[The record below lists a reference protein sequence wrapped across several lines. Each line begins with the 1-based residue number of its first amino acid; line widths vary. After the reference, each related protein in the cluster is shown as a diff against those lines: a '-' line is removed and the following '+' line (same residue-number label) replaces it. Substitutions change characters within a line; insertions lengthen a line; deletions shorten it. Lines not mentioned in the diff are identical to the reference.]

1 MLAVLSGAVFAFAC
15 APQRHQFARPRASLS
30 ATAAD
35 PADTALQALSLP
47 AQPSPTLDAS
57 DVCLAICRGLQH
69 VDVPTQDRG
78 FERLFYFATYECRA
92 ALTAR
97 RGKETLERF
106 VEECTTRPSQALS
119 PLVRC
124 GAFTLDEATMIE
136 GTPTRGALATIV
148 VALQQPSAFRFASGF
163 ERPKDTEG
171 SPYAASGDSELV
183 RFTLQKERR
192 PPLQDCWL
200 VKEILPQ
207 RLHNLGDGDS
217 GATCT

>member
-1 MLAVLSGAVFAFAC
+1 MS
-15 APQRHQFARPRASLS
+15 
-30 ATAAD
+30 
-35 PADTALQALSLP
+35 
-47 AQPSPTLDAS
+47 
-57 DVCLAICRGLQH
+57 
-69 VDVPTQDRG
+69 
-78 FERLFYFATYECRA
+78 
-92 ALTAR
+92 
-97 RGKETLERF
+97 
-106 VEECTTRPSQALS
+106 ECTTRRSQALS

-124 GAFTLDEATMIE
+124 GTFTIDEATIIP

-163 ERPKDTEG
+163 ERPKDMEG
-171 SPYAASGDSELV
+171 SPYEVEGDELV
-183 RFTLQKERR
+183 RFTLQKERL